1 MKKSDVY
8 LLDELD
14 RKIIY
19 YLMDKEKKSLAD
31 IAQKVKV
38 STTAVHQRVKKLENA
53 KVIENSTAILNTR
66 RIGFKVVS
74 FVGIYLDQPGQTM
87 DIIKALENISEVVEA
102 HYVTG
107 NYSIMVKLIC
117 IDNDHLMSV
126 LSEIQ
131 GLKGVLRTE
140 TLISLGQEINRQLQL
155 EI

>member
-1 MKKSDVY
+1 MKQQEIY
-8 LLDELD
+8 RLDELD

-19 YLMDKEKKSLAD
+19 LLMNREKISLAE
-31 IAQKVKV
+31 IAQDVKI

-53 KVIENSTAILNTR
+53 KVIENSVSLLNTR
-66 RIGFKVVS
+66 KIGYKVIS
-74 FVGIYLDQPGQTM
+74 FVGVYLDQPEKTKE
-87 DIIKALENISEVVEA
+87 IIKALEKINEVVEA

-117 IDNDHLMSV
+117 IDNDHLMEV
-126 LSEIQ
+126 LNTIQ
-131 GLKGVLRTE
+131 ALKGVLRTE

>member
-1 MKKSDVY
+1 MKQQEIY
-8 LLDELD
+8 QLDEMD

-19 YLMDKEKKSLAD
+19 FLMNKKKMSLAE
-31 IAQKVKV
+31 IAQEVKI

-53 KVIENSTAILNTR
+53 KVIENSVSILNTR
-66 RIGFKVVS
+66 KIGYKVVS
-74 FVGIYLDQPGQTM
+74 FVGIYLDQPGKTNE
-87 DIIKALENISEVVEA
+87 IIRALSEIREVVEA

-117 IDNDHLMSV
+117 VDNDLFMSV
-126 LSEIQ
+126 LSTIQ
-131 GLKGVLRTE
+131 SLKGVLRTE

>member
-1 MKKSDVY
+1 MKKTDIY
-8 LLDELD
+8 PLDELD
-14 RKIIY
+14 KKIIY

-38 STTAVHQRVKKLENA
+38 STTAVHQRVKKLEHA

-66 RIGFKVVS
+66 KIGFKVVS
-74 FVGIYLDQPGQTM
+74 FVGIYLDQPGQTK
-87 DIIKALENISEVVEA
+87 DIVKALEMINEVVEA

-126 LSEIQ
+126 LSKIQ